1 MSLSKLI
8 TKLKYCYVHFKISEK
23 VKLMDAKKIGFIFC
37 VCTGK
42 CPGFSKMDIWDFI
55 NIVRAELPVEYAF
68 IHPMLC
74 DEDGERFLAEFLKK
88 GTTYVVAGCAPIM
101 QKKLFKESFA
111 KAGLDVNKDLVPI
124 DIRKQTTEEAVALV
138 KKTLEELPK

>member
-1 MSLSKLI
+1 
-8 TKLKYCYVHFKISEK
+8 
-23 VKLMDAKKIGFIFC
+23 MDAKKIGFIFC

-74 DEDGERFLAEFLKK
+74 DEDGERFLDEFLKK
-88 GTTYVVAGCAPIM
+88 GTTYIVAGCAPIM
-101 QKKLFKESFA
+101 QKKLFKESFT
-111 KAGLDVNKDLVPI
+111 KAGLDINKDLVPI